1 MTYTRELLE
10 QIDEREL
17 NTMAAKAVGK
27 NIRMLNEVTGGAF
40 RDEYDR
46 PVIDLGDMRYDN
58 VPQYSTNMSD
68 TVQLLQEFDT
78 AELRVSPN
86 YDQSQIYTVQIG
98 HVFLLADKLEEWP
111 KIITQAVILATSGQG
126 GTECE

>member
-17 NTMAAKAVGK
+17 NIMAAKAVGK

-40 RDEYDR
+40 KDVYDR
-46 PVIDLGDMRYDN
+46 PVIDLGDMRYDY
-58 VPQYSTNMSD
+58 VPQYSTSMSEAA
-68 TVQLLQEFDT
+68 TLLQEFDDVV
-78 AELRVSPN
+78 LRVSLN
-86 YDQSQIYTVQIG
+86 YDQRQIYTVQIG

-111 KIITQAVILATSGQG
+111 KIITQAVILATTGQG
-126 GTECE
+126 GAAYE